1 MPPPPPPN
9 STTPHLLDL
18 SPSDHLSDHK
28 ALPLPGQKTE
38 DSHSQQEQDDDY
50 PDRSTYQTLPDTPGT
65 PPSQDPFA
73 AGVSDDNLIP
83 IEADPVAADDN
94 DHEDVQYDLNALR
107 SEYKRSFAAPTPGL
121 VRRDI
126 GVIRRHTASTSRGP
140 APPKPLSPVLS
151 LVGGDIK
158 REKGDYGAYS
168 AAAVEW
174 AGSEGA
180 NTCIIRCNTRRC
192 FLWRL
197 IVQCAVFELFFG
209 DLYIIYLGF
218 LFSVRIDDLG

>member
-9 STTPHLLDL
+9 STPHLLDL

-38 DSHSQQEQDDDY
+38 DSHSQEQDDGY

-73 AGVSDDNLIP
+73 AGVSDENLIP
-83 IEADPVAADDN
+83 IEADPVAVDDN
-94 DHEDVQYDLNALR
+94 EHEDVHYDLNALR
-107 SEYKRSFAAPTPGL
+107 SEYKRSFVAPSPGL

-126 GVIRRHTASTSRGP
+126 GVIRRHTTSTSRGP

-168 AAAVEW
+168 AAAGLW
-174 AGSEGA
+174 GRGA
-180 NTCIIRCNTRRC
+180 NICIIRCNTRRC
-192 FLWRL
+192 SLA
-197 IVQCAVFELFFG
+197 IDCALCCF
-209 DLYIIYLGF
+209 
-218 LFSVRIDDLG
+218 